1 MPLVLP
7 SPGGARISLSD
18 LAHDRELLDAWLREH
33 RKLWVGMDDKAAA
46 AALLGGLSFEVMQ
59 ALLASGPD
67 GLRTEWPTASEINL
81 DLAWATWVEGTQST
95 PVLTYSIEVVRT
107 GRENSPARTQAI
119 ADLYRPL
126 VLALAAASGLSAR
139 ALWRLV
145 TDGVAQAC
153 LEAGRLASDLVRGM
167 VLAQEM
173 LGDRASPL
181 FNRQWSFFEVR
192 AHRADGRCVREWF
205 RARGGCCRYYTTPG
219 GTTCST
225 CVLRDP
231 ASRDAILR
239 DWLASRA
246 EAA

>member
-1 MPLVLP
+1 
-7 SPGGARISLSD
+7 
-18 LAHDRELLDAWLREH
+18 
-33 RKLWVGMDDKAAA
+33 
-46 AALLGGLSFEVMQ
+46 
-59 ALLASGPD
+59 
-67 GLRTEWPTASEINL
+67 
-81 DLAWATWVEGTQST
+81 
-95 PVLTYSIEVVRT
+95 
-107 GRENSPARTQAI
+107 
-119 ADLYRPL
+119 
-126 VLALAAASGLSAR
+126 
-139 ALWRLV
+139 
-145 TDGVAQAC
+145 
-153 LEAGRLASDLVRGM
+153 
-167 VLAQEM
+167 M

-239 DWLASRA
+239 DWLSSRA